1 MPFTRKELLK
11 IAKAYTEGKIFTA
24 FDTETTGLSAEHC
37 NIIEIGAVKFSKD
50 GILNSFN
57 TFVDPGYPIPYEI
70 TRLTSITTAQV
81 DGAPSFHEI
90 APDFLKFIEG
100 TTLIA
105 HNCNFD
111 VKFVNCELER
121 NNLPPLK
128 YPQVPAIDTIKTAR
142 TAFPD
147 LLSYKQVNL
156 AAALNIPIEH
166 AHRAN
171 DDARVCMELFLKCLQ
186 KVTGT
191 EVPVSDMGIKT
202 NATAAS
208 LAAKALLD

>member
-1 MPFTRKELLK
+1 MPFTRKDLLK
-11 IAKAYTEGKIFTA
+11 IAKAYNEGALFTA
-24 FDTETTGLSAEHC
+24 FDTETTGLSAERC

-50 GILNSFN
+50 GILNTFN

-81 DGAPSFHEI
+81 DGAPTFREI
-90 APDFLKFIEG
+90 APELLSFITG
-100 TTLIA
+100 TTLVA

-121 NNLPPLK
+121 NHMTPLK
-128 YPQVPAIDTIKTAR
+128 YPQVPAIDTIKTSR
-142 TAFPD
+142 TAFPG
-147 LLSYKQVNL
+147 LSSYKQVNL
-156 AAALNIPIEH
+156 AASLGISIEH

-191 EVPVSDMGIKT
+191 EVPVSYPGSTPNSI
-202 NATAAS
+202 ASS
-208 LAAKALLD
+208 LASKALLD